1 MGKIK
6 IKELSE
12 QMSLEVKDILSKCK
26 ELSIIART
34 QSSSISIEDAK
45 RIQVSLVGEP
55 ILNKPKDDNNIIK
68 RSGSRVTIR
77 RKKKEE
83 PKKEKLPVDNDDATS
98 EPKHKASDLNEIKTK
113 SKDSDT
119 DDQIRKKPK
128 KITEKNINS
137 NARKVVRTLEN
148 EEVKKKPKPNQ
159 PSNLKREQRQN
170 IKENDPIP
178 AADLSKNQL
187 ENEQKKKKDNQA
199 TSKDITKQKKKVKV
213 KPSNAEIIDED
224 ALDALRSAVKAK
236 LPGARKEFLVSNNY
250 QKKSK
255 QKDNLKDSEQN
266 GIAADEEVKEEK
278 KKTKKIKI
286 QERILISL
294 LANKMNLKI
303 NEVIKKA
310 SDLGLTLTFKDE
322 IDSDE
327 ATIIASEFDYDV
339 DVDTFNEKEFINK
352 DIKFNEKDIKL
363 RPPIITVMGH
373 VDHGKTS
380 LLDYIRKAKVANS
393 EHGGITQSIGAYS
406 FDFKNKKLVFID
418 TPGHAAFSAM
428 RSRGASLTDIVI
440 LVVAADD
447 GIMPQTI
454 EAINHAKSANVPI
467 IVAINKIDKPES
479 NIENIKSQLSE
490 HDLAPD
496 DWGGDTSCVPV
507 SALDG
512 TGIDELLE
520 LITIQADLLELRAND
535 KVPANGF
542 VLESYLDKGR
552 GVVATLIPKE
562 GEIKRGD
569 FIICGTN
576 SGKVR
581 AVIDDVG
588 SQVKNSG
595 PSLPIE
601 ILGLDGVPDA
611 GLPFNIVKNDKIAK
625 EVIRNRQ
632 QAIKEEEAFKSHTV
646 GLDFINSE
654 VLLGQIKE
662 LPVIVKADTQGSLDA
677 LISALNNFESE
688 KCKSKVVH
696 SAVGS
701 INESDHMLAES
712 TGSIILG
719 FSTKIENDVKR
730 LLEKS
735 GVRCETY
742 EIIYE
747 ILDRIKELLEGLL
760 DPILEERIV
769 GHAEIREV
777 FNLTKKGKIAGCYIQ
792 DGKAIRGHKFRVMR
806 NDEVI
811 SECPLDSL
819 KRFKD
824 DVKEVAS
831 GFECG
836 IGVDESTDIKQ
847 GDILEIFTHDKIA
860 QSI

>member
-1 MGKIK
+1 MSKIK
-6 IKELSE
+6 IKELSD

-34 QSSSISIEDAK
+34 QSSSISLDDAK
-45 RIQVSLVGEP
+45 KIKIALVGEP
-55 ILNKPKDDNNIIK
+55 ILRKPKDENDIIK
-68 RSGSRVTIR
+68 RSGSKVTIR
-77 RKKKEE
+77 RKKKEPSKKTE
-83 PKKEKLPVDNDDATS
+83 EIKKSETQLQDSKTETLDPGNVTDKNRDDNPISKEKVITKAQVVETVNRKVIRTLDNII
-98 EPKHKASDLNEIKTK
+98 EPS
-113 SKDSDT
+113 
-119 DDQIRKKPK
+119 KKPK
-128 KITEKNINS
+128 INNKFKEKNDDRENILNK
-137 NARKVVRTLEN
+137 NVVPKELNVTPLEN
-148 EEVKKKPKPNQ
+148 
-159 PSNLKREQRQN
+159 
-170 IKENDPIP
+170 D
-178 AADLSKNQL
+178 
-187 ENEQKKKKDNQA
+187 QKKKKDTA
-199 TSKDITKQKKKVKV
+199 TQDKDINKQKKKVKV
-213 KPSNAEIIDED
+213 KPTNAEIIDED

-250 QKKSK
+250 PKKVK
-255 QKDNLKDSEQN
+255 QKDNTKDSDVN
-266 GIAADEEVKEEK
+266 DISANDSKEEK

-286 QERILISL
+286 QEKILISL
-294 LANKMNLKI
+294 LANKMNVKI

-310 SDLGLTLTFKDE
+310 SDLGLSLTFKDE

-352 DIKFNEKDIKL
+352 GVSFNNNDISF

-380 LLDYIRKAKVANS
+380 LLDYIRKAKVATS

-406 FDFKNKKLVFID
+406 FEFKNKKLVFID

-447 GIMPQTI
+447 GIMPQTV

-467 IVAINKIDKPES
+467 IVAINKIDKPDA

-490 HDLAPD
+490 NELTPD
-496 DWGGDTSCVPV
+496 DWGGNTSCVPV

-520 LITIQADLLELRAND
+520 LISIQSDLLELKANN

-581 AVIDDVG
+581 AVIDDIG
-588 SQVKNSG
+588 IQVKNSG

-611 GLPFNIVKNDKIAK
+611 GLPFHVVKNDKVAK
-625 EVIRNRQ
+625 EVIRNRLD
-632 QAIKEEEAFKSHTV
+632 AIKEEESFRSHTV

-654 VLLGQIKE
+654 VLLGKIKE

-677 LISALNNFESE
+677 LISALDNFESD
-688 KCKSKVVH
+688 KCKSKIVH

-719 FSTKIENDVKR
+719 FSTIVENDVKK

-769 GHAEIREV
+769 GHAEIKEV
-777 FNLTKKGKIAGCYIQ
+777 FNLTKKGKIAGCYVQ
-792 DGKAIRGHKFRVMR
+792 DGKAIRGYKFRVMR
-806 NDEVI
+806 DNEAI
-811 SECPLDSL
+811 SEGPLDSL

-836 IGVDESTDIKQ
+836 IGVDDSLDIKQ

-860 QSI
+860 QTI

>member
-1 MGKIK
+1 MSKIK
-6 IKELSE
+6 IKELSD

-34 QSSSISIEDAK
+34 QSSSISLDDAK
-45 RIQVSLVGEP
+45 KIKIALVGEP
-55 ILNKPKDDNNIIK
+55 ILRKPKDENDIIK
-68 RSGSRVTIR
+68 RSGSKVTIR
-77 RKKKEE
+77 RKKKEPSKKTE
-83 PKKEKLPVDNDDATS
+83 EIKKSETQLQDSKTETLDPGNVPDKNRDDNPISKEKVITKAQAVETVNRKVIRTLDNTS
-98 EPKHKASDLNEIKTK
+98 EPS
-113 SKDSDT
+113 
-119 DDQIRKKPK
+119 KKPK
-128 KITEKNINS
+128 INNKFKEKNDDRENILNK
-137 NARKVVRTLEN
+137 NVVPKELNVTPLEN
-148 EEVKKKPKPNQ
+148 
-159 PSNLKREQRQN
+159 
-170 IKENDPIP
+170 D
-178 AADLSKNQL
+178 
-187 ENEQKKKKDNQA
+187 QKKKKDTA
-199 TSKDITKQKKKVKV
+199 TQDKDINKQKKKVKV
-213 KPSNAEIIDED
+213 KPTNAEIIDED

-250 QKKSK
+250 PKKVK
-255 QKDNLKDSEQN
+255 QKDNTKDSDVN
-266 GIAADEEVKEEK
+266 DISANDSKEEK

-286 QERILISL
+286 QEKILISL
-294 LANKMNLKI
+294 LANKMNVKI
-303 NEVIKKA
+303 NGVIKKA
-310 SDLGLTLTFKDE
+310 SDLGLSLTFKDE

-352 DIKFNEKDIKL
+352 GVSFNNNDISF

-380 LLDYIRKAKVANS
+380 LLDYIRKAKVATS

-406 FDFKNKKLVFID
+406 FEFKNKKLVFID

-447 GIMPQTI
+447 GIMPQTV

-467 IVAINKIDKPES
+467 IVAINKIDKPDA

-490 HDLAPD
+490 NELTPD
-496 DWGGDTSCVPV
+496 DWGGNTSCVPV

-520 LITIQADLLELRAND
+520 LISIQSDLLELKANN

-581 AVIDDVG
+581 AVIDDIG
-588 SQVKNSG
+588 IQVKNSG

-611 GLPFNIVKNDKIAK
+611 GLPFHIVKNDKVAK
-625 EVIRNRQ
+625 EVIRNRLD
-632 QAIKEEEAFKSHTV
+632 AIKEEESFRSHTV

-654 VLLGQIKE
+654 VLLGKIKE

-677 LISALNNFESE
+677 LISALNNFESD
-688 KCKSKVVH
+688 KCKSKIVH

-719 FSTKIENDVKR
+719 FSTIVENDVKK

-769 GHAEIREV
+769 GHAEIKEV
-777 FNLTKKGKIAGCYIQ
+777 FNLTKKGKIAGCYVQ
-792 DGKAIRGHKFRVMR
+792 DGKAIRGYKFRVMR
-806 NDEVI
+806 DNEAI
-811 SECPLDSL
+811 SEGPLDSL

-836 IGVDESTDIKQ
+836 IGVDDSLDIKQ

-860 QSI
+860 QTI

>member
-1 MGKIK
+1 MSKIK
-6 IKELSE
+6 IKELSD

-34 QSSSISIEDAK
+34 QSSSISLDDAK
-45 RIQVSLVGEP
+45 KIKIALVGEP
-55 ILNKPKDDNNIIK
+55 ILRKPKDENDIIK
-68 RSGSRVTIR
+68 RSGSKVTIR
-77 RKKKEE
+77 RKKKEPSKKTE
-83 PKKEKLPVDNDDATS
+83 EIKKSETQLQDSKTENLDPGNVPDKNRDDNPISKEKVITKAQVVETVNRKVIRTLDNTS
-98 EPKHKASDLNEIKTK
+98 EPS
-113 SKDSDT
+113 
-119 DDQIRKKPK
+119 KKPK
-128 KITEKNINS
+128 INNKFKEKNDDRENILNK
-137 NARKVVRTLEN
+137 NVVPKELNVTPLEN
-148 EEVKKKPKPNQ
+148 
-159 PSNLKREQRQN
+159 
-170 IKENDPIP
+170 D
-178 AADLSKNQL
+178 
-187 ENEQKKKKDNQA
+187 QKKKKDTA
-199 TSKDITKQKKKVKV
+199 TQDKDINKQKKKVKV
-213 KPSNAEIIDED
+213 KPTNAEIIDED

-250 QKKSK
+250 PKKVK
-255 QKDNLKDSEQN
+255 QKDNTKDSEVN
-266 GIAADEEVKEEK
+266 DISANDSKEEK

-286 QERILISL
+286 QEKILISL
-294 LANKMNLKI
+294 LANKMNVKI

-310 SDLGLTLTFKDE
+310 SDLGLSLTFKDE

-352 DIKFNEKDIKL
+352 GVSFNNNDISS

-380 LLDYIRKAKVANS
+380 LLDYIRKAKVATS

-406 FDFKNKKLVFID
+406 FEFKNKKLVFID

-447 GIMPQTI
+447 GIMPQTV

-467 IVAINKIDKPES
+467 IVAINKIDKPDA

-490 HDLAPD
+490 NELTPD
-496 DWGGDTSCVPV
+496 DWGGNTSCVPV

-520 LITIQADLLELRAND
+520 LISIQSDLLELKANN

-581 AVIDDVG
+581 AVIDDTG
-588 SQVKNSG
+588 IQVKNSG

-611 GLPFNIVKNDKIAK
+611 GLPFHIVKNDKVAK
-625 EVIRNRQ
+625 EVIRNRLD
-632 QAIKEEEAFKSHTV
+632 AIKEEESFRSHTV

-654 VLLGQIKE
+654 VLLGKIKE

-677 LISALNNFESE
+677 LISALNNFESD
-688 KCKSKVVH
+688 KCKSKIVH

-719 FSTKIENDVKR
+719 FSTIVENDVKK

-769 GHAEIREV
+769 GHAEIKEV
-777 FNLTKKGKIAGCYIQ
+777 FNLTKKGKIAGCYVQ
-792 DGKAIRGHKFRVMR
+792 DGKAIRGYKFRVMR
-806 NDEVI
+806 DNEAI
-811 SECPLDSL
+811 SEGPLDSL

-836 IGVDESTDIKQ
+836 IGVDDSLDIKQ

-860 QSI
+860 QTI

>member
-1 MGKIK
+1 MSKIK
-6 IKELSE
+6 IKELSD

-34 QSSSISIEDAK
+34 QSSSISLDDAK
-45 RIQVSLVGEP
+45 KIQIALVGEP
-55 ILNKPKDDNNIIK
+55 ILRKPKDENDIIK
-68 RSGSRVTIR
+68 RSGSKVTIR
-77 RKKKEE
+77 RKKKEPSKKTE
-83 PKKEKLPVDNDDATS
+83 EIKKSETQLQDSKTETLDPGNVPDKNRDDNPISKEKVITKAQAVETVNRKVIRTLDNTS
-98 EPKHKASDLNEIKTK
+98 EPS
-113 SKDSDT
+113 
-119 DDQIRKKPK
+119 KKPK
-128 KITEKNINS
+128 INNKFKEKNDDRENILNK
-137 NARKVVRTLEN
+137 KVVPKELNVTPLE
-148 EEVKKKPKPNQ
+148 
-159 PSNLKREQRQN
+159 S
-170 IKENDPIP
+170 D
-178 AADLSKNQL
+178 
-187 ENEQKKKKDNQA
+187 QKKKKDTTTQD
-199 TSKDITKQKKKVKV
+199 KDINKQKKKVKV
-213 KPSNAEIIDED
+213 KPTNAEIIDED

-250 QKKSK
+250 PKKVK
-255 QKDNLKDSEQN
+255 QKDNTKDSDVN
-266 GIAADEEVKEEK
+266 DILANDSKEEK

-286 QERILISL
+286 QEKILISL
-294 LANKMNLKI
+294 LANKMNVKI

-310 SDLGLTLTFKDE
+310 SDLGLSLTFKDE

-352 DIKFNEKDIKL
+352 GVSFNNNDISF

-380 LLDYIRKAKVANS
+380 LLDYIRKAKVATS

-406 FDFKNKKLVFID
+406 FEFKNKKLVFID

-447 GIMPQTI
+447 GIMPQTV

-467 IVAINKIDKPES
+467 IVAINKIDKPDA

-490 HDLAPD
+490 NELTPD
-496 DWGGDTSCVPV
+496 DWGGNTSCVPV

-520 LITIQADLLELRAND
+520 LISIQSDLLELKANN

-581 AVIDDVG
+581 AVIDDIG
-588 SQVKNSG
+588 IQVKNSG

-611 GLPFNIVKNDKIAK
+611 GLPFHIVKNDKVAK
-625 EVIRNRQ
+625 EVIRNRLN
-632 QAIKEEEAFKSHTV
+632 AIKEEESFRSHTV

-654 VLLGQIKE
+654 VLLGKIKE

-677 LISALNNFESE
+677 LISALNNFESD
-688 KCKSKVVH
+688 KCKSKIVH

-719 FSTKIENDVKR
+719 FSTIVENDVKK

-769 GHAEIREV
+769 GHAEIKEV
-777 FNLTKKGKIAGCYIQ
+777 FNLTKKGKIAGCYVQ
-792 DGKAIRGHKFRVMR
+792 DGKAIRGYKFRVMR
-806 NDEVI
+806 DNEAI
-811 SECPLDSL
+811 SEGPLDSL

-836 IGVDESTDIKQ
+836 IGVDDSLDIKQ

-860 QSI
+860 QTI

>member
-1 MGKIK
+1 MSKIK
-6 IKELSE
+6 IKELSD

-34 QSSSISIEDAK
+34 QSSSISLDDAK
-45 RIQVSLVGEP
+45 KIQIALVGEP
-55 ILNKPKDDNNIIK
+55 ILRKPKDENDIIK
-68 RSGSRVTIR
+68 RSGSKVTIR
-77 RKKKEE
+77 RKKKEPSKKTE
-83 PKKEKLPVDNDDATS
+83 EIKKSETQLQDSKTETLDPGNVPDKNRDDNPISKEKVITKAQAVETVNRKVIRTLDNTS
-98 EPKHKASDLNEIKTK
+98 EPS
-113 SKDSDT
+113 
-119 DDQIRKKPK
+119 KKPK
-128 KITEKNINS
+128 INNKFKEKNDDRENILNK
-137 NARKVVRTLEN
+137 NVVPKELNVTPLE
-148 EEVKKKPKPNQ
+148 
-159 PSNLKREQRQN
+159 S
-170 IKENDPIP
+170 D
-178 AADLSKNQL
+178 
-187 ENEQKKKKDNQA
+187 QKKKKDTTTQD
-199 TSKDITKQKKKVKV
+199 KDINKQKKKVKV
-213 KPSNAEIIDED
+213 KPTNAEIIDED

-250 QKKSK
+250 PKKVK
-255 QKDNLKDSEQN
+255 QKDNTKDSDVN
-266 GIAADEEVKEEK
+266 DILANDSKEEK

-286 QERILISL
+286 QEKILISL
-294 LANKMNLKI
+294 LANKMNVKI

-310 SDLGLTLTFKDE
+310 SDLGLSLTFKDE

-352 DIKFNEKDIKL
+352 GVSFNNNDISF

-406 FDFKNKKLVFID
+406 FEFKNKKLVFID

-447 GIMPQTI
+447 GIMPQTV

-467 IVAINKIDKPES
+467 IVAINKIDKPDA

-490 HDLAPD
+490 NELTPD
-496 DWGGDTSCVPV
+496 DWGGNTSCVPV

-520 LITIQADLLELRAND
+520 LISIQSDLLELKANN

-581 AVIDDVG
+581 AVIDDIG
-588 SQVKNSG
+588 IQVKNSG

-611 GLPFNIVKNDKIAK
+611 GLPFHIVKNDKVAK
-625 EVIRNRQ
+625 EVIRNRLN
-632 QAIKEEEAFKSHTV
+632 AIKEEESFRSHTV

-654 VLLGQIKE
+654 VLLGKIKE

-677 LISALNNFESE
+677 LISALNNFESD
-688 KCKSKVVH
+688 KCKSKIVH

-719 FSTKIENDVKR
+719 FSTIVENDVKK

-769 GHAEIREV
+769 GHAEIKEV
-777 FNLTKKGKIAGCYIQ
+777 FNLTKKGKIAGCYVQ
-792 DGKAIRGHKFRVMR
+792 DGKAIRGYKFRVMR
-806 NDEVI
+806 DNEAI
-811 SECPLDSL
+811 SEGPLDSL

-836 IGVDESTDIKQ
+836 IGVDDSLDIKQ

-860 QSI
+860 QTI

>member
-1 MGKIK
+1 MSKIK
-6 IKELSE
+6 IKELSD

-34 QSSSISIEDAK
+34 QSSSISLDDAK
-45 RIQVSLVGEP
+45 KIQIALVGEP
-55 ILNKPKDDNNIIK
+55 ILRKPKDENDIIK
-68 RSGSRVTIR
+68 RSGSKVTIR
-77 RKKKEE
+77 RKKKEPSKKTE
-83 PKKEKLPVDNDDATS
+83 EIKKSETQLQDSKTETLDPGNVPDKNRDDNPISKEKVITKAQVVETVNRKVIRTLDNTS
-98 EPKHKASDLNEIKTK
+98 EPS
-113 SKDSDT
+113 
-119 DDQIRKKPK
+119 KKPK
-128 KITEKNINS
+128 INNKFKEKNDDRENILNK
-137 NARKVVRTLEN
+137 NVVPKELNVTPLE
-148 EEVKKKPKPNQ
+148 
-159 PSNLKREQRQN
+159 S
-170 IKENDPIP
+170 D
-178 AADLSKNQL
+178 
-187 ENEQKKKKDNQA
+187 QKKKKDTTTQD
-199 TSKDITKQKKKVKV
+199 KDINKQKKKVKV
-213 KPSNAEIIDED
+213 KPTNAEIIDED

-250 QKKSK
+250 PKKVK
-255 QKDNLKDSEQN
+255 QKDNTKDSDVN
-266 GIAADEEVKEEK
+266 DILANDSKEEK

-286 QERILISL
+286 QEKILISL
-294 LANKMNLKI
+294 LANKMNVKI

-310 SDLGLTLTFKDE
+310 SDLGLSLTFKDE

-352 DIKFNEKDIKL
+352 GVSFNNNDISF

-380 LLDYIRKAKVANS
+380 LLDYIRKAKVATS

-406 FDFKNKKLVFID
+406 FEFKNKKLVFID

-447 GIMPQTI
+447 GIMPQTV

-467 IVAINKIDKPES
+467 IVAINKIDKPDA

-490 HDLAPD
+490 NELTPD
-496 DWGGDTSCVPV
+496 DWGGNTSCVPV

-520 LITIQADLLELRAND
+520 LISIQSDLLELKANN

-581 AVIDDVG
+581 AVIDDIG
-588 SQVKNSG
+588 IQVKNSG

-611 GLPFNIVKNDKIAK
+611 GLPFHIVKNDKVAK
-625 EVIRNRQ
+625 EVIRNRLD
-632 QAIKEEEAFKSHTV
+632 AIKEEESFRSHTV

-654 VLLGQIKE
+654 VLLGKIKE

-677 LISALNNFESE
+677 LISALNNFESD
-688 KCKSKVVH
+688 KCKSKIVH

-719 FSTKIENDVKR
+719 FSTIVENDVKK

-769 GHAEIREV
+769 GHAEIKEV
-777 FNLTKKGKIAGCYIQ
+777 FNLTKKGKIAGCYVQ
-792 DGKAIRGHKFRVMR
+792 DGKAIRGYKFRVMR
-806 NDEVI
+806 DNEAI
-811 SECPLDSL
+811 SEGPLDSL

-836 IGVDESTDIKQ
+836 IGVDDSLDIKQ

-860 QSI
+860 QTI

>member
-1 MGKIK
+1 MSKIK
-6 IKELSE
+6 IKELSD

-34 QSSSISIEDAK
+34 QSSSISLDDAK
-45 RIQVSLVGEP
+45 KIKIALVGEP
-55 ILNKPKDDNNIIK
+55 ILRKPKDENDIIK
-68 RSGSRVTIR
+68 RSGSKVTIR
-77 RKKKEE
+77 RKKKEPSKKTE
-83 PKKEKLPVDNDDATS
+83 EIKKSETQLQDSKTENLDPGNVPDKNRDDNPISKEKVITKAQVVETVNRKVIRTLDNTS
-98 EPKHKASDLNEIKTK
+98 EPS
-113 SKDSDT
+113 
-119 DDQIRKKPK
+119 KKPK
-128 KITEKNINS
+128 INNKFKEKNDDRENILNK
-137 NARKVVRTLEN
+137 NVVPKELNVTPLEN
-148 EEVKKKPKPNQ
+148 
-159 PSNLKREQRQN
+159 
-170 IKENDPIP
+170 D
-178 AADLSKNQL
+178 
-187 ENEQKKKKDNQA
+187 QKKKKDTA
-199 TSKDITKQKKKVKV
+199 TQDKDINKQKKKVKV
-213 KPSNAEIIDED
+213 KPTNAEIIDED

-250 QKKSK
+250 PKKVK
-255 QKDNLKDSEQN
+255 QKDNTKDSDVN
-266 GIAADEEVKEEK
+266 DISANDSKEEK

-286 QERILISL
+286 QEKILISL
-294 LANKMNLKI
+294 LANKMNVKI

-310 SDLGLTLTFKDE
+310 SDLGLSLTFKDE

-352 DIKFNEKDIKL
+352 GVSFNNNDISS

-380 LLDYIRKAKVANS
+380 LLDYIRKAKVATS

-406 FDFKNKKLVFID
+406 FEFKNKKLVFID

-447 GIMPQTI
+447 GIMPQTV
-454 EAINHAKSANVPI
+454 EAINHAKAANVPI
-467 IVAINKIDKPES
+467 IVAINKIDKPDA

-490 HDLAPD
+490 NELTPD
-496 DWGGDTSCVPV
+496 DWGGNTSCVPV

-520 LITIQADLLELRAND
+520 LISIQSDLLELKANN

-581 AVIDDVG
+581 AVIDDIG
-588 SQVKNSG
+588 IQVKNSG

-611 GLPFNIVKNDKIAK
+611 GLPFHIVKNDKVAK
-625 EVIRNRQ
+625 EVIRNRLD
-632 QAIKEEEAFKSHTV
+632 AIKEEESFRSHTV

-654 VLLGQIKE
+654 VLLGKIKE

-677 LISALNNFESE
+677 LISALNNFESD
-688 KCKSKVVH
+688 KCKSKIVH

-719 FSTKIENDVKR
+719 FSTIVENDVKK

-769 GHAEIREV
+769 GHAEIKEV
-777 FNLTKKGKIAGCYIQ
+777 FNLTKKGKIAGCYVQ
-792 DGKAIRGHKFRVMR
+792 DGKAIRGYKFRVMR
-806 NDEVI
+806 DNEAI
-811 SECPLDSL
+811 SEGPLDSL

-836 IGVDESTDIKQ
+836 IGVDDSLDIKQ

-860 QSI
+860 QTI

>member
-1 MGKIK
+1 MSKIK
-6 IKELSE
+6 IKELSD

-34 QSSSISIEDAK
+34 QSSSISLDDAK
-45 RIQVSLVGEP
+45 KIKIALVGEP
-55 ILNKPKDDNNIIK
+55 ILRKPKDENDIIK
-68 RSGSRVTIR
+68 RSGSKVTIR
-77 RKKKEE
+77 RKKKEPSKKTE
-83 PKKEKLPVDNDDATS
+83 EIKKSETQLQDSKTENLDPGNVPDRNRDDNPISKEKVITKAQVVETVNRKVIRTLDNIS
-98 EPKHKASDLNEIKTK
+98 EPS
-113 SKDSDT
+113 
-119 DDQIRKKPK
+119 KKPK
-128 KITEKNINS
+128 INNKFKEKNDDRENILNK
-137 NARKVVRTLEN
+137 NVVPKELNVTPLEN
-148 EEVKKKPKPNQ
+148 
-159 PSNLKREQRQN
+159 
-170 IKENDPIP
+170 D
-178 AADLSKNQL
+178 
-187 ENEQKKKKDNQA
+187 QKKKKDTA
-199 TSKDITKQKKKVKV
+199 TQDKDINKQKKKVKV
-213 KPSNAEIIDED
+213 KPTNAEIIDED

-250 QKKSK
+250 PKKVK
-255 QKDNLKDSEQN
+255 QKDNTKDSDVN
-266 GIAADEEVKEEK
+266 DISANDSKEEK

-286 QERILISL
+286 QEKILISL
-294 LANKMNLKI
+294 LANKMNVKI

-310 SDLGLTLTFKDE
+310 SDLGLSLTFKDE

-352 DIKFNEKDIKL
+352 GVSFNNNDISF

-380 LLDYIRKAKVANS
+380 LLDYIRKAKVATS

-406 FDFKNKKLVFID
+406 FEFKNKKLVFID

-447 GIMPQTI
+447 GIMPQTV

-467 IVAINKIDKPES
+467 IVAINKIDKPDA

-490 HDLAPD
+490 NELTPD
-496 DWGGDTSCVPV
+496 DWGGNTSCVPV

-520 LITIQADLLELRAND
+520 LISIQSDLLELKANN

-581 AVIDDVG
+581 AVIDDIG
-588 SQVKNSG
+588 IQVKNSG

-611 GLPFNIVKNDKIAK
+611 GLPFHIVKNDKVAK
-625 EVIRNRQ
+625 EVIRNRLD
-632 QAIKEEEAFKSHTV
+632 AIKEEESFRSHTV

-654 VLLGQIKE
+654 VLLGKIKE

-677 LISALNNFESE
+677 LISALDNFESD
-688 KCKSKVVH
+688 KCKSKIVH

-719 FSTKIENDVKR
+719 FSTIVENDVKK

-769 GHAEIREV
+769 GHAEIKEV
-777 FNLTKKGKIAGCYIQ
+777 FNLTKKGKIAGCYVQ
-792 DGKAIRGHKFRVMR
+792 DGKAIRGYKFRVMR
-806 NDEVI
+806 DNEAI
-811 SECPLDSL
+811 SEGPLDSL

-836 IGVDESTDIKQ
+836 IGVDDSLDIKQ

-860 QSI
+860 QTI

>member
-1 MGKIK
+1 MSKIK
-6 IKELSE
+6 IKELSD

-34 QSSSISIEDAK
+34 QSSSISLDDAK
-45 RIQVSLVGEP
+45 KIKIALVGEP
-55 ILNKPKDDNNIIK
+55 ILRKPKDENDIIK
-68 RSGSRVTIR
+68 RSGSKVTIR
-77 RKKKEE
+77 RKKKEPSKKTE
-83 PKKEKLPVDNDDATS
+83 EIKKSETQLQDSKTENLDPGNVPDKKNRDDNPISKEKVITKAQVVETVNRKVIRTLDNIS
-98 EPKHKASDLNEIKTK
+98 EPS
-113 SKDSDT
+113 
-119 DDQIRKKPK
+119 KKPK
-128 KITEKNINS
+128 INNKFKEKNDDRENILNK
-137 NARKVVRTLEN
+137 NVVPKELNVTPLEN
-148 EEVKKKPKPNQ
+148 
-159 PSNLKREQRQN
+159 
-170 IKENDPIP
+170 D
-178 AADLSKNQL
+178 
-187 ENEQKKKKDNQA
+187 QKKKKDTA
-199 TSKDITKQKKKVKV
+199 TQDKDINKQKKKVKV
-213 KPSNAEIIDED
+213 KPTNAEIIDED

-250 QKKSK
+250 PKKVK
-255 QKDNLKDSEQN
+255 QKDNTKDSDVN
-266 GIAADEEVKEEK
+266 DISANDSKEEK

-286 QERILISL
+286 QEKILISL
-294 LANKMNLKI
+294 LANKMNVKI

-310 SDLGLTLTFKDE
+310 SDLGLSLTFKDE

-352 DIKFNEKDIKL
+352 GVSFNNNDISF

-380 LLDYIRKAKVANS
+380 LLDYIRKAKVATS
-393 EHGGITQSIGAYS
+393 EYGGITQSIGAYS
-406 FDFKNKKLVFID
+406 FEFKNKKLVFID

-447 GIMPQTI
+447 GIMPQTV

-467 IVAINKIDKPES
+467 IVAINKIDKPDA

-490 HDLAPD
+490 NELTPD
-496 DWGGDTSCVPV
+496 DWGGNTSCVPV

-520 LITIQADLLELRAND
+520 LISIQSDLLELKANN

-588 SQVKNSG
+588 IQVKNSG

-611 GLPFNIVKNDKIAK
+611 GLPFHIVKNDKVAK
-625 EVIRNRQ
+625 EVIRNRLD
-632 QAIKEEEAFKSHTV
+632 AIKEEESFRSHTV

-654 VLLGQIKE
+654 VLLGKIKE

-677 LISALNNFESE
+677 LISALDNFESD
-688 KCKSKVVH
+688 KCKSKIVH

-719 FSTKIENDVKR
+719 FSTIVENDVKK

-769 GHAEIREV
+769 GHAEIKEV
-777 FNLTKKGKIAGCYIQ
+777 FNLTKKGKIAGCYVQ
-792 DGKAIRGHKFRVMR
+792 DGKAIRGYKFRVMR
-806 NDEVI
+806 DNEAI
-811 SECPLDSL
+811 SEGPLDSL

-836 IGVDESTDIKQ
+836 IGVDDSLDIKQ

-860 QSI
+860 QTI

>member
-1 MGKIK
+1 MSKIK
-6 IKELSE
+6 IKELSD

-34 QSSSISIEDAK
+34 QSSSISLDDAK
-45 RIQVSLVGEP
+45 KIQIALVGEP
-55 ILNKPKDDNNIIK
+55 ILRKPKDENDIIK
-68 RSGSRVTIR
+68 RSGSKVTIR
-77 RKKKEE
+77 RKKKEPSKKTE
-83 PKKEKLPVDNDDATS
+83 EIKKSETQLQDSKTETLDPGNVPDKNRDDNPISKEKVITKAQAVETVNRKVIRTLDNTS
-98 EPKHKASDLNEIKTK
+98 EPS
-113 SKDSDT
+113 
-119 DDQIRKKPK
+119 KKPK
-128 KITEKNINS
+128 INNKFKEKNDDRENILNK
-137 NARKVVRTLEN
+137 NVVPKELNVTPLE
-148 EEVKKKPKPNQ
+148 
-159 PSNLKREQRQN
+159 S
-170 IKENDPIP
+170 D
-178 AADLSKNQL
+178 
-187 ENEQKKKKDNQA
+187 QKKKKDTTTQD
-199 TSKDITKQKKKVKV
+199 KDINKQKKKVKV
-213 KPSNAEIIDED
+213 KPTNAEIIDED

-250 QKKSK
+250 PKKVK
-255 QKDNLKDSEQN
+255 QKDNTKDSDVN
-266 GIAADEEVKEEK
+266 DILANDSKEEK

-286 QERILISL
+286 QEKILISL
-294 LANKMNLKI
+294 LANKMNVKI

-310 SDLGLTLTFKDE
+310 SDLGLSLTFKDE

-352 DIKFNEKDIKL
+352 GVSFNNNDISF

-380 LLDYIRKAKVANS
+380 LLDYIRKAKVATS

-406 FDFKNKKLVFID
+406 FEFKNKKLVFID

-447 GIMPQTI
+447 GIMPQTV

-467 IVAINKIDKPES
+467 IVAINKIDKPDA

-490 HDLAPD
+490 NELTPD
-496 DWGGDTSCVPV
+496 DWGGNTSCVPV

-520 LITIQADLLELRAND
+520 LISIQSDLLELKANN

-581 AVIDDVG
+581 AVIDDIG
-588 SQVKNSG
+588 IQVKNSG

-611 GLPFNIVKNDKIAK
+611 GLPFHIVKNDKVAK
-625 EVIRNRQ
+625 EVIRNRLD
-632 QAIKEEEAFKSHTV
+632 AIKEEESFRSHTV

-654 VLLGQIKE
+654 VLLGKIKE

-677 LISALNNFESE
+677 LISALNNFESD
-688 KCKSKVVH
+688 KCKSKIVH

-719 FSTKIENDVKR
+719 FSTIIENDVKK

-769 GHAEIREV
+769 GHAEIKEV
-777 FNLTKKGKIAGCYIQ
+777 FNLTKKGKIAGCYVQ
-792 DGKAIRGHKFRVMR
+792 DGKAIRGYKFRVMR
-806 NDEVI
+806 DNEAI
-811 SECPLDSL
+811 SEGPLDSL

-836 IGVDESTDIKQ
+836 IGVDDSLDIKQ

-860 QSI
+860 QTI

>member
-1 MGKIK
+1 MSKIK
-6 IKELSE
+6 IKELSD

-34 QSSSISIEDAK
+34 QSSSISLDDAK
-45 RIQVSLVGEP
+45 KIQIALVGEP
-55 ILNKPKDDNNIIK
+55 ILRKPKDENDIIK
-68 RSGSRVTIR
+68 RSGSKVTIR
-77 RKKKEE
+77 RKKKEPSKKTE
-83 PKKEKLPVDNDDATS
+83 EIKKSETQLQDSKTETLDSGNVPDKNRDDNPISKEKVITKAQAVETVNRKVIRTLDNTS
-98 EPKHKASDLNEIKTK
+98 EPS
-113 SKDSDT
+113 
-119 DDQIRKKPK
+119 KKPK
-128 KITEKNINS
+128 INNKFKEKNDDRENILNK
-137 NARKVVRTLEN
+137 NVVPKELNVTPLE
-148 EEVKKKPKPNQ
+148 
-159 PSNLKREQRQN
+159 S
-170 IKENDPIP
+170 D
-178 AADLSKNQL
+178 
-187 ENEQKKKKDNQA
+187 QKKKKDTTTQD
-199 TSKDITKQKKKVKV
+199 KDINKQKKKVKV
-213 KPSNAEIIDED
+213 KPTNAEIIDED

-250 QKKSK
+250 PKKVK
-255 QKDNLKDSEQN
+255 QKDNTKDSDVN
-266 GIAADEEVKEEK
+266 DILANDSKEEK

-286 QERILISL
+286 QEKILISL
-294 LANKMNLKI
+294 LANKMNVKI

-310 SDLGLTLTFKDE
+310 SDLGLSLTFKDE

-352 DIKFNEKDIKL
+352 GVSFNNNDIRF

-380 LLDYIRKAKVANS
+380 LLDYIRKAKVATN

-406 FDFKNKKLVFID
+406 FEFKNKKLVFID

-447 GIMPQTI
+447 GIMPQTV

-467 IVAINKIDKPES
+467 IVAINKIDKPDA

-490 HDLAPD
+490 NELTPD
-496 DWGGDTSCVPV
+496 DWGGNTSCVPV

-520 LITIQADLLELRAND
+520 LISIQSDLLELKANN

-581 AVIDDVG
+581 AVIDDIG
-588 SQVKNSG
+588 IQVKNSG

-611 GLPFNIVKNDKIAK
+611 GLPFHIVKNDKVAK
-625 EVIRNRQ
+625 EVIRNRLD
-632 QAIKEEEAFKSHTV
+632 AIKEEESFRSHTV

-654 VLLGQIKE
+654 VLLGKIKE

-677 LISALNNFESE
+677 LISALNNFESD
-688 KCKSKVVH
+688 KCKSKIVH

-719 FSTKIENDVKR
+719 FSTIVENDVKK

-769 GHAEIREV
+769 GHAEIKEV
-777 FNLTKKGKIAGCYIQ
+777 FNLTKKGKIAGCYVQ
-792 DGKAIRGHKFRVMR
+792 DGKAIRGYKFRVMR
-806 NDEVI
+806 DNQAI
-811 SECPLDSL
+811 SEGPLDSL

-836 IGVDESTDIKQ
+836 IGVDDSLDIKQ

-860 QSI
+860 QTI

>member
-1 MGKIK
+1 MSKIK

-12 QMSLEVKDILSKCK
+12 KMSLDVKEILAKCK
-26 ELSIIART
+26 ELSIVART
-34 QSSSISIEDAK
+34 QSSSISLEDAK
-45 RIQVSLVGEP
+45 KIQISLVGEP
-55 ILNKPKDDNNIIK
+55 ILKKPKTDNEIIK
-68 RSGSRVTIR
+68 RSGSKVTIR
-77 RKKKEE
+77 RKKRPEPIKKESSKEEEKKVESQDKRDLKPTNDLKNQINNQNINNDNKIE
-83 PKKEKLPVDNDDATS
+83 PKKSSQSSRKIVRTVEENKDDFKKNKSNNKFKDKSNSNQDKKQQVA
-98 EPKHKASDLNEIKTK
+98 PPPIINKPIDSDL
-113 SKDSDT
+113 
-119 DDQIRKKPK
+119 
-128 KITEKNINS
+128 
-137 NARKVVRTLEN
+137 
-148 EEVKKKPKPNQ
+148 
-159 PSNLKREQRQN
+159 
-170 IKENDPIP
+170 
-178 AADLSKNQL
+178 
-187 ENEQKKKKDNQA
+187 KKKKDSQES
-199 TSKDITKQKKKVKV
+199 TKDITKQKKKIKV

-236 LPGARKEFLVSNNY
+236 LPGARKEFLVSNSY
-250 QKKSK
+250 QKKTK
-255 QKDNLKDSEQN
+255 QKDKDL
-266 GIAADEEVKEEK
+266 DEVENNKEINNEK

-286 QERILISL
+286 QEKILITL
-294 LANKMNLKI
+294 LANKMKI
-303 NEVIKKA
+303 KLNEVIKKA
-310 SDLGLTLTFKDE
+310 QELGLTLTFKDE

-327 ATIIASEFDYDV
+327 ATIIASEFDFDV
-339 DVDTFNEKEFINK
+339 DVDSFNEKEFMTEGINFNDK
-352 DIKFNEKDIKL
+352 DILD

-380 LLDYIRKAKVANS
+380 LLDYIRKAKVANN
-393 EHGGITQSIGAYS
+393 EYGGITQSIGAYS
-406 FDFKNKKLVFID
+406 FDFNKKKLVFID

-428 RSRGASLTDIVI
+428 RSRGASITDIVI

-467 IVAINKIDKPES
+467 IVAINKIDKEDS

-490 HDLAPD
+490 NGLTPD
-496 DWGGDTSCVPV
+496 DWGGDVSCVPV
-507 SALDG
+507 SALNG

-520 LITIQADLLELRAND
+520 LIVIQSDLMELKANS
-535 KVPANGF
+535 KIPANGF
-542 VLESYLDKGR
+542 ILESYLDKGR

-562 GEIKRGD
+562 GEINRGD
-569 FIICGTN
+569 FIVCGTY
-576 SGKVR
+576 SGKIR
-581 AVIDDVG
+581 AIINDKG
-588 SQVKNSG
+588 SQSKTSG
-595 PSLPIE
+595 PSIPIE
-601 ILGLDGVPDA
+601 ILGLSGVPDA
-611 GLPFNIVKNDKIAK
+611 GLPFNIVKSDKIAK
-625 EVIRNRQ
+625 EVIRNREA
-632 QAIKEEEAFKSHTV
+632 AIKEEEAFKSHTV

-677 LISALNNFESE
+677 LISALINFESE
-688 KCKSKVVH
+688 KCKAKIVH

-719 FSTKIENDVKR
+719 FSTQIESAVKK

-735 GVRCETY
+735 SVRCETY
-742 EIIYE
+742 QIIYE

-777 FNLTKKGKIAGCYIQ
+777 FNLTKRGKIAGCFIK

-806 NDEVI
+806 DNEII
-811 SECPLDSL
+811 SECSLDSL

-836 IGVDESTDIKQ
+836 IGIEDSIDIKQ

>member
-1 MGKIK
+1 MSKIK
-6 IKELSE
+6 IKELSD

-34 QSSSISIEDAK
+34 QSSSISLDDAK
-45 RIQVSLVGEP
+45 KIQIALVGEP
-55 ILNKPKDDNNIIK
+55 ILRKPKDENDIIK
-68 RSGSRVTIR
+68 RSGSKVTIR
-77 RKKKEE
+77 RKKKEPSKKTE
-83 PKKEKLPVDNDDATS
+83 EIKKSETQLQDSKTETLDPGNVPDKNRDDNPISKEKVITKAQAVETVNRKVIRTLDNTS
-98 EPKHKASDLNEIKTK
+98 EPS
-113 SKDSDT
+113 
-119 DDQIRKKPK
+119 KKPK
-128 KITEKNINS
+128 INNKFKEKNDDRENILNK
-137 NARKVVRTLEN
+137 NVVPKELNVTPLE
-148 EEVKKKPKPNQ
+148 
-159 PSNLKREQRQN
+159 S
-170 IKENDPIP
+170 D
-178 AADLSKNQL
+178 
-187 ENEQKKKKDNQA
+187 QKKKKDTVTQD
-199 TSKDITKQKKKVKV
+199 KDINKQKKKVKV
-213 KPSNAEIIDED
+213 KPTNAEIIDED

-250 QKKSK
+250 PKKVK
-255 QKDNLKDSEQN
+255 QKDNTKDSDVN
-266 GIAADEEVKEEK
+266 DILANDSKEEK

-286 QERILISL
+286 QEKILISL
-294 LANKMNLKI
+294 LANKMNVKI

-310 SDLGLTLTFKDE
+310 SDLGLSLTFKDE

-352 DIKFNEKDIKL
+352 GVSFNNNDISF

-380 LLDYIRKAKVANS
+380 LLDYIRKAKVATS

-406 FDFKNKKLVFID
+406 FEFKNKKLVFID

-447 GIMPQTI
+447 GIMPQTV

-467 IVAINKIDKPES
+467 IVAINKIDKPDA

-490 HDLAPD
+490 NELTPD
-496 DWGGDTSCVPV
+496 DWGGNTSCVPV

-520 LITIQADLLELRAND
+520 LISIQSDLLELKANN

-581 AVIDDVG
+581 AVIDDIG
-588 SQVKNSG
+588 IQVKNSG

-611 GLPFNIVKNDKIAK
+611 GLPFHIVKNDKVAK
-625 EVIRNRQ
+625 EVIRNRLN
-632 QAIKEEEAFKSHTV
+632 AIKEEESFRSHTV

-654 VLLGQIKE
+654 VLLGKIKE

-677 LISALNNFESE
+677 LISALNNFESD
-688 KCKSKVVH
+688 KCKSKIVH

-719 FSTKIENDVKR
+719 FSTIVENDVKK

-769 GHAEIREV
+769 GHAEIKEV
-777 FNLTKKGKIAGCYIQ
+777 FNLTKKGKIAGCYVQ
-792 DGKAIRGHKFRVMR
+792 DGKAIRGYKFRVMR
-806 NDEVI
+806 DNEAI
-811 SECPLDSL
+811 SEGPLDSL

-836 IGVDESTDIKQ
+836 IGVDDSLDIKQ

-860 QSI
+860 QTI

>member
-1 MGKIK
+1 MSKIK
-6 IKELSE
+6 IKELSD

-34 QSSSISIEDAK
+34 QSSSISLDDAK
-45 RIQVSLVGEP
+45 KIKIALVGEP
-55 ILNKPKDDNNIIK
+55 ILRKPKDENDIIK
-68 RSGSRVTIR
+68 RSGSKVTIR
-77 RKKKEE
+77 RKKKEPSKKTE
-83 PKKEKLPVDNDDATS
+83 EIKKSETQLQDSKTENLDPGNVPDKNRDDNPISKEKVITKAQVVETVNRKVIRTLDNTS
-98 EPKHKASDLNEIKTK
+98 EPS
-113 SKDSDT
+113 
-119 DDQIRKKPK
+119 KKPK
-128 KITEKNINS
+128 INNKFKEKNDDRENILNK
-137 NARKVVRTLEN
+137 NVVPKELNVTPLEN
-148 EEVKKKPKPNQ
+148 
-159 PSNLKREQRQN
+159 
-170 IKENDPIP
+170 D
-178 AADLSKNQL
+178 
-187 ENEQKKKKDNQA
+187 QKKKKDTA
-199 TSKDITKQKKKVKV
+199 TQDKDINKQKKKVKV
-213 KPSNAEIIDED
+213 KPTNAEIIDED

-250 QKKSK
+250 PKKVK
-255 QKDNLKDSEQN
+255 QKDNTKDSDVN
-266 GIAADEEVKEEK
+266 DISANDSKEEK

-286 QERILISL
+286 QEKILISL
-294 LANKMNLKI
+294 LANKMNVKI

-310 SDLGLTLTFKDE
+310 SDLGLSLTFKDE

-352 DIKFNEKDIKL
+352 GVSFNNNDISS

-380 LLDYIRKAKVANS
+380 LLDYIRKAKVATS

-406 FDFKNKKLVFID
+406 FEFKNKKLVFID

-447 GIMPQTI
+447 GIMPQTV

-467 IVAINKIDKPES
+467 IVAINKIDKPDA

-490 HDLAPD
+490 NELTPD
-496 DWGGDTSCVPV
+496 DWGGNTSCVPV

-520 LITIQADLLELRAND
+520 LISIQSDLLELKANN

-581 AVIDDVG
+581 AVIDDTG
-588 SQVKNSG
+588 IQVKNSG

-611 GLPFNIVKNDKIAK
+611 WLPFHIVKNDKVAK
-625 EVIRNRQ
+625 EVIRNRLD
-632 QAIKEEEAFKSHTV
+632 AIKEEESFRSHTV

-654 VLLGQIKE
+654 VLLGKIKE

-677 LISALNNFESE
+677 LISALNNFESD
-688 KCKSKVVH
+688 KCKSKIVH

-719 FSTKIENDVKR
+719 FSTIVENDVKK

-769 GHAEIREV
+769 GHAEIKEV
-777 FNLTKKGKIAGCYIQ
+777 FNLTKKGKIAGCYVQ
-792 DGKAIRGHKFRVMR
+792 DGKAIRGYKFRVMR
-806 NDEVI
+806 DNEAI
-811 SECPLDSL
+811 SEGPLDSL

-836 IGVDESTDIKQ
+836 IGVDDSLDIKQ

-860 QSI
+860 QTI

>member
-1 MGKIK
+1 MSKIK
-6 IKELSE
+6 IKELSD

-34 QSSSISIEDAK
+34 QSSSISLDDAK
-45 RIQVSLVGEP
+45 KIKIALVGEP
-55 ILNKPKDDNNIIK
+55 ILRKPKDENDIIK
-68 RSGSRVTIR
+68 RSGSKVTIR
-77 RKKKEE
+77 RKKKEPSKKTE
-83 PKKEKLPVDNDDATS
+83 EIKKSETQLQDSKTENLDPGNVSDKKNRDDNPISKEKVITKAQVVETVNRKVIRTLDNIS
-98 EPKHKASDLNEIKTK
+98 EPS
-113 SKDSDT
+113 
-119 DDQIRKKPK
+119 KKPK
-128 KITEKNINS
+128 INNKFKEKNDDRENILNK
-137 NARKVVRTLEN
+137 NVVPKELNVTPLEN
-148 EEVKKKPKPNQ
+148 
-159 PSNLKREQRQN
+159 
-170 IKENDPIP
+170 D
-178 AADLSKNQL
+178 
-187 ENEQKKKKDNQA
+187 QKKKKDTAIQD
-199 TSKDITKQKKKVKV
+199 KDINKQKKKVKV
-213 KPSNAEIIDED
+213 KPTNAEIIDED

-250 QKKSK
+250 PKKVK
-255 QKDNLKDSEQN
+255 QKDNTKDSDVN
-266 GIAADEEVKEEK
+266 DISANDSKEEK

-286 QERILISL
+286 QEKILISL
-294 LANKMNLKI
+294 LANKMNVKI

-310 SDLGLTLTFKDE
+310 SDLGLSLTFKDE

-352 DIKFNEKDIKL
+352 GVSFNNNDISF

-380 LLDYIRKAKVANS
+380 LLDYIRKAKVATS

-406 FDFKNKKLVFID
+406 FEFKNKKLVFID

-447 GIMPQTI
+447 GIMPQTV

-467 IVAINKIDKPES
+467 IVAINKIDKPDA

-490 HDLAPD
+490 NELTPD
-496 DWGGDTSCVPV
+496 DWGGNTSCVPV

-520 LITIQADLLELRAND
+520 LISIQSDLLELKANN

-588 SQVKNSG
+588 IQVKNSG

-611 GLPFNIVKNDKIAK
+611 GLPFHIVKNDKVAK
-625 EVIRNRQ
+625 EVIRNRLN
-632 QAIKEEEAFKSHTV
+632 AIKEEESFRSHTV

-654 VLLGQIKE
+654 VLLGKIKE

-677 LISALNNFESE
+677 LISALNNFESD
-688 KCKSKVVH
+688 KCKSKIVH

-719 FSTKIENDVKR
+719 FSTIVENDVKK

-769 GHAEIREV
+769 GHAEIKEV
-777 FNLTKKGKIAGCYIQ
+777 FNLTKKGKIAGCYVQ
-792 DGKAIRGHKFRVMR
+792 DGKAIRGYKFRVMR
-806 NDEVI
+806 DNEAI
-811 SECPLDSL
+811 SEGPLDSL

-836 IGVDESTDIKQ
+836 IGVDDSLDIKQ

-860 QSI
+860 QTI